1 MKPTTLLSCIAFFTL
16 AWSACSAPN
25 AKNQPPPPNII
36 WLMAEDIGQ
45 DLSCYGVAGLQTP
58 VLDQLAAEGVRYTQC
73 YSTNPICSPNR
84 SAMLLGTHQNI
95 SNTQHHRSY
104 RDQFLMAP
112 FAPITHYLREAG
124 YQCVV
129 GNPLV
134 RGNGAKTDVN
144 FLNQR
149 WGTWDGQEKL
159 GLFDTMVDFSAVR
172 EPFFAQIQLNVT
184 HRGDWWKDVHAFSS
198 DPVDPS
204 EVELPPYMAD
214 HPLVRED
221 WARYLDQIE
230 YMDAEVG
237 ALMASLRKNGLA
249 ENTIVIFIG
258 DNGRCNIRG
267 KGYLY
272 QPGIQIPMIVWGTGV
287 DSAVVSDRLIDVTDI
302 SASILDLA
310 GAERPIHLTGIP
322 FINRD
327 DLAPKP
333 YVYAARDIWDEVVER
348 SRSVTDGRYKYIR
361 HYIPEQ
367 SFDAHQA
374 YLEFYR
380 PAVHIMRQ
388 LNDAGSLNPV
398 QAHFFAPTKAPE
410 EFFDL
415 KKDPHEIVNLIAE
428 PAYQTEIKRMQGYVR
443 DWQNKHHDHGLD
455 PIDWEQIV
463 DPSAV
468 HLIDWLKE
476 EHPEVIAQMKAGEEP
491 GFSKWMKA
499 FREAESP

>member
-1 MKPTTLLSCIAFFTL
+1 MKATTLLYFLTIVCCLGL
-16 AWSACSAPN
+16 ACEQASE
-25 AKNQPPPPNII
+25 QTDRQPPNII

-45 DLSCYGVAGLQTP
+45 DLACYGVPALQTP
-58 VLDQLAAEGVRYTQC
+58 VLDQLAAEGIRYTQC

-84 SAMLLGTHQNI
+84 SAMMLGTHQNI

-104 RDQFLMAP
+104 RESPLMEP

-124 YQCVV
+124 YQCIV
-129 GNPLV
+129 GNSLV
-134 RGNGAKTDVN
+134 HGKGAKTDVN
-144 FLNQR
+144 FLNQK
-149 WGTWDGQEKL
+149 WGTWDGKENL
-159 GLFDTMVDFSAVR
+159 GLFDTLVDFSSVQ
-172 EPFFAQIQLNVT
+172 EPFFAQIQLAVT
-184 HRGDWWKDVHAFSS
+184 HRGDWWQEIHAQSS

-204 EVELPPYMAD
+204 AVELPPYMAD

-237 ALMASLRKNGLA
+237 ALMSSLRENGLA
-249 ENTIVIFIG
+249 DNTIVIFIG

-272 QPGIQIPMIVWGTGV
+272 QPGIQIPLIVWGAGA
-287 DSAVVSDRLIDVTDI
+287 DSGIVSDRLVDVTDI

-310 GAERPIHLTGIP
+310 GAERPSHLTGIP
-322 FINRD
+322 FMGRD

-333 YVYAARDIWDEVVER
+333 FVYAARDIWDEVVER

-367 SFDAHQA
+367 PFDAQQA

-388 LNDAGSLNPV
+388 LNSEGSLNPL
-398 QAHFFAPTKAPE
+398 QSHFFAPTKAPE

-415 KKDPHEIVNLIAE
+415 KTDPHETVNLIDE
-428 PAYQTEIKRMQGYVR
+428 PAYQAEVKRMQAYVR
-443 DWQNKHHDHGLD
+443 EWQSEHHDHGLD

-468 HLIDWLKE
+468 HLIDWLKA

-499 FREAESP
+499 FREAEK